1 MRIANTGHMSPH
13 SHHPLRR
20 QIFGVAD
27 DRRVSTYEDAIPP
40 DYLSSTSQPPS
51 PQADAQEVGGRS
63 PALPPQ
69 VRIVLEDLV
78 IDVLG
83 REVQRRGRRIQLT
96 FQEFELLRFLAQH
109 RGRVFERRELVRCV
123 WNGRAYISLR
133 TVDIHVHRLRTK
145 LGAPLD
151 RMIETVRQV
160 GYKLSADRGAERA
173 FAPVNGH
180 AVRVRS
186 GG

>member
-1 MRIANTGHMSPH
+1 MLCLADRKVRARDPSRARSESCDLRWEAQAISSVSTRISAKDAGLQAGMRIANTGHMSPH

-40 DYLSSTSQPPS
+40 DYSSSTSQPPS

-78 IDVLG
+78 IDV
-83 REVQRRGRRIQLT
+83 
-96 FQEFELLRFLAQH
+96 
-109 RGRVFERRELVRCV
+109 
-123 WNGRAYISLR
+123 
-133 TVDIHVHRLRTK
+133 
-145 LGAPLD
+145 GAA
-151 RMIETVRQV
+151 
-160 GYKLSADRGAERA
+160 S
-173 FAPVNGH
+173 
-180 AVRVRS
+180 S
-186 GG
+186 